1 MDKNSVTGF
10 ILIAVILFGF
20 TFYQSK
26 QGRKYDELQ
35 AQQDSIALVQ
45 RLEQEAARL
54 ASDSVTVAT
63 VLPDGTIAESAASA
77 PAQAIYKDASL
88 EQAHNADAQQVVLSN
103 SKIDLTLSSFGA
115 QPVSVMVKDYFNYD
129 STALYIFKEGGCT
142 FSASVY
148 TGEYIRTQDFNFQI
162 AERTDSS
169 VVFRLPFSDGGYIEQ
184 SYLLHEDSYLVDNAL
199 SFVGMSS
206 IPRNVSSIDLDYS
219 VIIPRMEKG
228 YKNEAQYSKLD
239 FYQEGDKKPVEI
251 GRSRNGSKRI
261 NSRVSWFAFQQ
272 QFFSAIV
279 RAKDQFASGDFDLS
293 FYSQDDE
300 SHNLMA
306 CSAKMRA
313 DFRPGQDV
321 TIPFEMYF
329 GPNHYKTL
337 KALDQKYEKIIPL
350 GGSLVGWF
358 TKYVII
364 PMFDFFHRFVA
375 NYGIIILLMTLVIKL
390 VVLPFTYKSYASSA
404 KMAALKPEIEK
415 INARYPKQEDA
426 MKKQQA
432 TMALY
437 NKAGASPMGGC
448 LPMLLTFPILWA
460 MFRFFPAS
468 IELRQ
473 QSFLWAHDLST
484 YDSIVD
490 FGTLVPLIGDH
501 LSLFA
506 LLMAFT
512 MWIYSKMT
520 MSGQSASNDPN
531 TQSMQFMSV
540 WMMPIMM
547 FFICNSLSAA
557 LSYYYLLSQLISM
570 LEIWIIR
577 KFVIKP
583 EAVLAKVKAAE
594 GKPVKKSKF
603 MQRLEEA
610 QKLQEQQM
618 RQQQKNRR

>member
-10 ILIAVILFGF
+10 ILIALILFGF

-26 QGRKYDELQ
+26 QARKNAELQ

-45 RLEQEAARL
+45 RLEQEAVAL
-54 ASDSVTVAT
+54 AADSVTVAS
-63 VLPDGTIAESAASA
+63 VLPDGSVTAETGSASA
-77 PAQAIYKDASL
+77 AIYKDANL
-88 EQAHNADAQQVVLSN
+88 EEAHNGEASTVVLSN
-103 SKIDLTLSSFGA
+103 SKIDLTLTSFGA
-115 QPVSVMVKDYFNYD
+115 QPLSVMVKDYCNYD

-148 TGEYIRTQDFNFQI
+148 AGEYIRTKDFNFQI
-162 AERTDSS
+162 ASQTDSS

-184 SYLLHEDSYLVDNAL
+184 SYILHADSYLVDNAL
-199 SFVGMSS
+199 SFVGMGS

-239 FYQEGDKKPVEI
+239 FYQDGDKKPVEM
-251 GRSRNGSKRI
+251 GRSRNAGKRV
-261 NSRVSWFAFQQ
+261 NSSVSWFAFQQ
-272 QFFSAIV
+272 QFFSTIV
-279 RAKDQFASGDFDLS
+279 RAKEQFASGDFEVS
-293 FYSQDDE
+293 FFPQEDE

-306 CSAKMRA
+306 CSAKMRT

-321 TIPFEMYF
+321 TIPMEMYF

-364 PMFDFFHRFVA
+364 PMFDFFHRFIA
-375 NYGIIILLMTLVIKL
+375 NYGLIILLMTIVIKL

-473 QSFLWAHDLST
+473 QPFLWAHDLST

-490 FGTLVPLIGDH
+490 FGTRVPLIGDH

-520 MSGQSASNDPN
+520 MSGQASANDPN
-531 TQSMQFMSV
+531 AQSMQFMSV

-570 LEIWIIR
+570 LEIWVIR
-577 KFVIKP
+577 KFVVKP

-610 QKLQEQQM
+610 QRMQEQQM
-618 RQQQKNRR
+618 RQQQKNRK